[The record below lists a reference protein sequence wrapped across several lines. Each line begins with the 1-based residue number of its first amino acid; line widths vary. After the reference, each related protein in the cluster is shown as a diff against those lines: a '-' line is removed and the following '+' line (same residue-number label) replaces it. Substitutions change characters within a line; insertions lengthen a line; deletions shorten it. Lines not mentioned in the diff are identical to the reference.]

1 MASAP
6 DFRPATFD
14 LRPATGRRSATGLRP
29 VTFDLRRATLL
40 TVLFCITH
48 ISCGY
53 HVNTPAPSVAK
64 IHTLAVPTLKN
75 STPVFQVEQRLTR
88 ALIEEF
94 SRRSSYDV
102 VSTESGADAVIRG
115 EVLYISASPV
125 IIGTASFG
133 TTFLVTLNA
142 KVSLVDLKTKKM
154 LFRNDNY
161 VFREEYVINRDVK
174 QFFSELNPALDR
186 MARDFARSVAASVM
200 AGN

>member
-1 MASAP
+1 M
-6 DFRPATFD
+6 DF
-14 LRPATGRRSATGLRP
+14 GLSTILAI
-29 VTFDLRRATLL
+29 VFSITL
-40 TVLFCITH
+40 V
-48 ISCGY
+48 SCGY
-53 HVNTPAPSVAK
+53 HVNAPAPSIAK

-75 STPVFQVEQRLTR
+75 STAVFQVEQRLTR

-94 SRRSSYDV
+94 SRRSSSRV
-102 VSTESGADAVIRG
+102 VSTETGADAVMRG
-115 EVLYISASPV
+115 EITYISASPV
-125 IIGTASFG
+125 IIGTTSFG

-142 KVSLVDLKTKKM
+142 KVSLVDLNTKKM